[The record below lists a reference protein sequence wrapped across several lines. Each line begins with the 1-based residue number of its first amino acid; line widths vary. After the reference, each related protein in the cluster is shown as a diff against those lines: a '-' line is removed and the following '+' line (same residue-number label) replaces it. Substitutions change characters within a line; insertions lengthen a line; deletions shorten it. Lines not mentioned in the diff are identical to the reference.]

1 MNFGEIVRTKRW
13 KTFMGYVYG
22 WGASVVMIGALFKLE
37 HFAYSGYI
45 LGAGLITEAII
56 FFLSAFEPPLEMP
69 DWSRVYPELREDYEN
84 LDFNELRTAKP
95 GRSGRLDDLI
105 NSAEISPELIAKV
118 TKGLNDLSNTARNI
132 SDISTATLAT
142 DQYVRNLGSATDSM
156 GKLAQINTHAQ
167 DSITR
172 SVEGLVNSYNK
183 TAEQLSGVGA
193 GFISKLNQTGDDLN
207 HKIAQSGELLANTY
221 QESAK
226 SLTSNLQDIGRNS
239 RQYTTSLEALNK
251 NIEALNNSYVSQ
263 IQHTDDQ
270 FKATRKFSSDIQT
283 MNTILASSID
293 ELKKYKE
300 NAEQLNKH
308 LEALNSIYGGMLGA
322 MNYKK

>member
-1 MNFGEIVRTKRW
+1 MNFGEIVKTKRW

-22 WGASVVMIGALFKLE
+22 WGASIVMIGALFKLE

-45 LGAGLITEAII
+45 LGAGLITEAVI

-69 DWSRVYPELREDYEN
+69 DWSKIYPELKDDYDN
-84 LDFNELRTAKP
+84 LDFNELKTERP
-95 GRSGRLDDLI
+95 GRLDDLI

-156 GKLAQINTHAQ
+156 GKLALINTHAQ
-167 DSITR
+167 DSITH

-183 TAEQLSGVGA
+183 TAEQLSRVGA
-193 GFISKLNQTGDDLN
+193 GFISKLDQTGDELN
-207 HKIAQSGELLANTY
+207 HKIAQSGDLLANAY
-221 QESAK
+221 QEAAK

-251 NIEALNNSYVSQ
+251 NMEALNNSYVSQ
-263 IQHTDDQ
+263 IQHTDNQ

-283 MNTILASSID
+283 MNDILASSID

>member
-1 MNFGEIVRTKRW
+1 MNFGEIAKTKRW

-22 WGASVVMIGALFKLE
+22 WGASIVMIGALFKLE

-45 LGAGLITEAII
+45 LGAGLITEAVI

-69 DWSRVYPELREDYEN
+69 DWSKVYPELRDDYEN
-84 LDFNELRTAKP
+84 LDFEELKTEKP
-95 GRSGRLDDLI
+95 GRLDALI
-105 NSAEISPELIAKV
+105 NSAEISPDLISKV

-156 GKLAQINTHAQ
+156 GKLAQINTHAH

-183 TAEQLSGVGA
+183 TAEQLSSSGVS
-193 GFISKLNQTGDDLN
+193 FISQLNQTSNDLN
-207 HKIAQSGELLANTY
+207 QKIAQSGELLANTY
-221 QESAK
+221 QEASQ
-226 SLTSNLQDIGRNS
+226 SLASNLQDIGRNS
-239 RQYTTSLEALNK
+239 RLYTTSLEALNK

-263 IQHTDDQ
+263 MKHTDDQ
-270 FKATRKFSSDIQT
+270 FKASRKFSSDIQT
-283 MNTILASSID
+283 MNDILASSID